1 MQTISLK
8 VEDGFFPHFKALI
21 DSLVKDKKVELVDD
35 DYDYE
40 NNYPQSVVVSSVE
53 EVRRRVYEAEDR
65 VKKGEYLN
73 EAQYDELMNKFF
85 KEELGIN
92 RR

>member
-1 MQTISLK
+1 MQTINLK
-8 VEDGFFPHFKALI
+8 VEDSFFPHFKALI

-35 DYDYE
+35 EYDYE
-40 NNYPQSVVVSSVE
+40 NNYPQEVVVSSVE
-53 EVRRRVYEAEDR
+53 EVRRRVYEAENR

-73 EAQYDELMNKFF
+73 EAQYGELMNKFF
-85 KEELGIN
+85 KEELGID

>member
-8 VEDGFFPHFKALI
+8 VEDSFFPHFKALI
-21 DSLVKDKKVELVDD
+21 DSLIKDKKVEVVDD
-35 DYDYE
+35 EYDYE

-53 EVRRRVYEAEDR
+53 EVRRRVYEAEER
-65 VKKGEYLN
+65 IAKGEHMTQ
-73 EAQYDELMNKFF
+73 EQYDVAMDKFF
-85 KEELGIN
+85 AEELGIA

>member
-8 VEDGFFPHFKALI
+8 VEDSFFPHFKALI

-35 DYDYE
+35 EHDYE

-53 EVRRRVYEAEDR
+53 EVRRRVYEAE
-65 VKKGEYLN
+65 KEPSMTEAEYN
-73 EAQYDELMNKFF
+73 AMMDNFF
-85 KEELGIN
+85 KNELGID
-92 RR
+92 RQ

>member
-8 VEDGFFPHFKALI
+8 VEDSFFPHFKALI
-21 DSLVKDKKVELVDD
+21 DSLVKDKKVELMDD
-35 DYDYE
+35 EYDYE
-40 NNYPQSVVVSSVE
+40 NNYTQEVVASSIE

-65 VKKGEYLN
+65 IKKGEYLN

-85 KEELGIN
+85 KEELGID

>member
-8 VEDGFFPHFKALI
+8 VEDSFFPHFKALI

-35 DYDYE
+35 EHDYE

-53 EVRRRVYEAEDR
+53 EVRRRVLEAEER
-65 VKKGEYLN
+65 IKSGEYLS
-73 EAQYDELMNKFF
+73 EAQYNELMDRFF
-85 KEELGIN
+85 KEELGVD
-92 RR
+92 RV

>member
-8 VEDGFFPHFKALI
+8 VEDSFFPHFKALI

-35 DYDYE
+35 GYDYE

-53 EVRRRVYEAEDR
+53 EVRRRVLEAEER
-65 VKKGEYLN
+65 IKSGEYLS
-73 EAQYDELMNKFF
+73 EAQYNELMDRFF
-85 KEELGIN
+85 KEELGVD
-92 RR
+92 RV